1 MEAVNKY
8 VIQAVVKACHQDVI
22 HAVIKAV
29 IQAVIEAVV
38 SNDITCK
45 KNCIFKKMCLTITH
59 EWKVPSYICNFHNY
73 ISC

>member
-1 MEAVNKY
+1 MVQLVIEALVQSIDVLEAVNKY

-38 SNDITCK
+38 SNDMTCK
-45 KNCIFKKMCLTITH
+45 KKLYF
-59 EWKVPSYICNFHNY
+59 
-73 ISC
+73 